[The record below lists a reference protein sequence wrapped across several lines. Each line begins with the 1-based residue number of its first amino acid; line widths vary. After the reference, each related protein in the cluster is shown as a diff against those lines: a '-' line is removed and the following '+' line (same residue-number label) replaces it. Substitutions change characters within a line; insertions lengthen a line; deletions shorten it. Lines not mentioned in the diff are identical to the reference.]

1 MSETLYKK
9 GKVYTMTKMTYV
21 TAIENAIA
29 MFSQGGQVD
38 PEDQATVERLQ
49 ELIVAL
55 NKRNKKG
62 GERKPTKT
70 QKENA
75 VLSED
80 IWAYVSE
87 NGAKRAMEVGVYFGI
102 SGQKASALLNALVKG
117 GRLDKFTEKG
127 ATYFRVPEGM

>member
-1 MSETLYKK
+1 
-9 GKVYTMTKMTYV
+9 MTKMTY
-21 TAIENAIA
+21 ANAINSA
-29 MFSQGGQVD
+29 IDGNLT
-38 PEDQATVERLQ
+38 PEVKDRLRDLLVSL
-49 ELIVAL
+49 E
-55 NKRNKKG
+55 KRNKKS

-87 NGAKRAMEVGVYFGI
+87 NGAKRAMEVGAYFGI

-127 ATYFRVPEGM
+127 ATFFRVAEGM